1 MNMFEEARAI
11 DGKIKMCGF
20 TQSDIAK
27 KLGVSQSY
35 IANKLRLLAYSDDL
49 QSQIC
54 TAGLTERHARAVLRI
69 RSDEGRRE
77 AIKKIID
84 GKLTV
89 KESESLVDMMYD
101 AEIPTLLSRV
111 DAIDRISAFEEAL
124 VGAVR
129 SLNSFGI
136 DASLT
141 KNRYGER
148 IYITVCV
155 EE

>member
-11 DGKIKMCGF
+11 EGTIKMCGF

-35 IANKLRLLAYSDDL
+35 IANKLRLLAYSDEM

-54 TAGLTERHARAVLRI
+54 SAGLTERHARAVLRI

-77 AIKKIID
+77 ALKKIID

-89 KESESLVDMMYD
+89 KESESLVDMIYD

-129 SLNSFGI
+129 SLCSLGI
-136 DASLT
+136 NASLS
-141 KNRYGER
+141 KSRYGER